1 MIEISHRLL
10 ERIYQHARESSPHE
24 CCGILIGRNQRV
36 KRVEDIFETVN
47 VETRRSRERY
57 LIDGKDFYMADKTA
71 TERGLEII
79 GFYHSHPGHPSIPS
93 QRDLELAW
101 QGFSY
106 LIVSLKKRKNPEFKA
121 WLLEENGKGF
131 AEEKIDEI

>member
-1 MIEISHRLL
+1 M
-10 ERIYQHARESSPHE
+10 
-24 CCGILIGRNQRV
+24 
-36 KRVEDIFETVN
+36 
-47 VETRRSRERY
+47 
-57 LIDGKDFYMADKTA
+57 IDGKDFYMADKNA

-106 LIVSLKKRKNPEFKA
+106 LIVSLKKRKKPEFKA

-131 AEEKIDEI
+131 VEEKIDKI